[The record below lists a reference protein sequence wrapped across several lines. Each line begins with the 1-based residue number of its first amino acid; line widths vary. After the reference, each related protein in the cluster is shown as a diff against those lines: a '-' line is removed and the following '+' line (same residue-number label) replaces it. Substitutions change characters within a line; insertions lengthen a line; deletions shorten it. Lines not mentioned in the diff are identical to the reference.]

1 MRYMIHSTPSRT
13 WYVNDFL
20 IPSMIQQGIKEKEII
35 VRCDTDGE
43 GNLTSCMKSFLYC
56 GQNTAEGTWH
66 LQDDVIISR
75 DFAEATKTFNQ
86 GIVCGAVVKE
96 WGPDYTRIGIQ
107 PVQNLWYSFQCIRI
121 PDEIAGECAVWFFTD
136 ASKRTNYKY
145 SKRVKRKKHDDDFFQ
160 FFLFEKHPGMQILN
174 LKPNIVDH
182 IDYLIGGSLINDS
195 RERKINRMFW
205 FKDKDLVEDLEKKL
219 EEYRAENM

>member
-20 IPSMIQQGIKEKEII
+20 IPSMLQQGIKEKEIM
-35 VRCDTDGE
+35 VYCDTDGN

-56 GQNTAEGTWH
+56 SQNTAEGTWH

-75 DFAEATKTFNQ
+75 DFAEATKMFNQ

-96 WGPDYTRIGIQ
+96 WGPDYTKIGIR
-107 PVQNLWYSFQCIRI
+107 PVHDLWYSFQCIRI

-136 ASKRTNYKY
+136 ASKRTDHKY
-145 SKRVKRKKHDDDFFQ
+145 QKRIRRKKHDDDFFQ
-160 FFLFEKHPGMQILN
+160 FFLFEKHPEMQILN

-182 IDYLIGGSLINDS
+182 IDYLIGGSLINNE

-205 FKDKDLVEDLEKKL
+205 FEDKDLVDDLEKRLK
-219 EEYRAENM
+219 EYRELKG